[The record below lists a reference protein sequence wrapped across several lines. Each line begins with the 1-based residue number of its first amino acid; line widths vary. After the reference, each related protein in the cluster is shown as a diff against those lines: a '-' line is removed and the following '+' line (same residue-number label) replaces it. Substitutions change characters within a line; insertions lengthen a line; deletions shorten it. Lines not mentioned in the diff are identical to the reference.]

1 MKDKNLLPDN
11 NESTL
16 EDLTDQ
22 ANQIIEY
29 LENEKDLNNSVENY
43 QKLLKL
49 NNIIEKKFN
58 KSFRSISEETNK
70 KVKEIIKKN
79 EKKT

>member
-22 ANQIIEY
+22 ANQIIES
-29 LENEKDLNNSVENY
+29 LENEKDLNNSVESY
-43 QKLLKL
+43 QQLLKL

-58 KSFRSISEETNK
+58 KSFRYLGEETNK
-70 KVKEIIKKN
+70 KVQEIVKK
-79 EKKT
+79 KWISS

>member
-11 NESTL
+11 NENTL

-22 ANQIIEY
+22 ANQIIES
-29 LENEKDLNNSVENY
+29 LENEKDLNNSVESY

-49 NNIIEKKFN
+49 NTIIEKKFN
-58 KSFRSISEETNK
+58 NSFRSIGEETNK
-70 KVKEIIKKN
+70 KVKEIIKK
-79 EKKT
+79 K